1 MSYIIKGILNR
12 QLPWGLVLLGVMIAI
27 VLEMSGIPSLAFAVG
42 VYLPLSSSSPIFIG
56 GMFRWGVGKYIR
68 DKLKN
73 KNLTQDQL
81 VAENDKNPGVLIAS
95 SYMPRG

>member
-42 VYLPLSSSSPIFIG
+42 VYLPLSSSSADLHRRHGALAGRPL
-56 GMFRWGVGKYIR
+56 RR
-68 DKLKN
+68 
-73 KNLTQDQL
+73 
-81 VAENDKNPGVLIAS
+81 ARSIAA
-95 SYMPRG
+95 RT